1 MRRRAARQ
9 ETSMARS
16 DSVAKTA
23 PPSRAFSGPEAFRAW
38 LERHGETEKELLLR
52 LFKTQARERG
62 LTYKQALD
70 EALCYGWIDGVRRA
84 LDEDSFVQR
93 FSPRKA
99 TSYWS
104 AVNIRR
110 YGQLEKE
117 GRVRP
122 PGREAF
128 DRRSR
133 EAKGRYSF
141 ESRPRALAPSYMK
154 KLRAQERAW
163 RFFARQPPGYRRLMA
178 FWVMSA
184 KRAETRERRLEMLIA
199 HCDREQRI
207 PLLGGASARK
217 A

>member
-1 MRRRAARQ
+1 
-9 ETSMARS
+9 MARS
-16 DSVAKTA
+16 DRVEKAA
-23 PPSRAFSGPEAFRAW
+23 PSSRAFSDRQAFRAW
-38 LERHGETEKELLLR
+38 LERHGRTEKELNLR
-52 LFKTQARERG
+52 CYKTHAKDRG
-62 LTYKQALD
+62 LTYKEALD
-70 EALCYGWIDGVRRA
+70 EALCFGWIDGVRRS
-84 LDEDSFVQR
+84 LDEDTFTQR

-99 TSYWS
+99 DSYWS

-110 YGQLEKE
+110 FGELDKE

-141 ESRPRALAPSYMK
+141 ESRPKALAPSYMK
-154 KLRAQERAW
+154 KLRARERAW

-184 KRAETRERRLEMLIA
+184 KRPETRERRLEILIA

-207 PLLGGASARK
+207 RF
-217 A
+217 

>member
-1 MRRRAARQ
+1 
-9 ETSMARS
+9 MARNNS
-16 DSVAKTA
+16 NARTA

-38 LERHGETEKELLLR
+38 LERHGRTEKELILR
-52 LFKTQARERG
+52 CYKTHSEERG
-62 LTYKQALD
+62 LTYRQALD
-70 EALCYGWIDGVRRA
+70 EALCFGWIDGVRRS
-84 LDEDSFVQR
+84 LDEDSFTQR

-99 TSYWS
+99 DSYWS

-110 YGQLEKE
+110 YGELEKE

-122 PGREAF
+122 PGHEAF
-128 DRRSR
+128 SRRSR

-141 ESRPRALAPSYMK
+141 ESRPKALAPSYRK
-154 KLRAQERAW
+154 KLRAHERAW
-163 RFFARQPPGYRRLMA
+163 RFFSRQPPGYRRLMA

-184 KRAETRERRLEMLIA
+184 KRAETRDRRMEILIA
-199 HCDREQRI
+199 HANREERI